1 MVPGRSTLVMRW
13 LQKRAEEVPF
23 LSPVP
28 QILWEPERTSHEPQF
43 PRLHDGGDE
52 GLVPC
57 LTRSRADTC
66 TGSC

>member
-1 MVPGRSTLVMRW
+1 MGGGGLVPGRSTLVMRW

-43 PRLHDGGDE
+43 PRLSNGGNII
-52 GLVPC
+52 
-57 LTRSRADTC
+57 
-66 TGSC
+66 GSKFPEELSQA